1 MPTALCP
8 QYRQHGT
15 GDIEGA
21 ENVGGELAFDGLGFD
36 FLEGPE
42 LAITGVVD
50 QHIEA
55 PELFKA
61 GADDAVGLRR
71 VADVQLRRK
80 DLFTVADVSRIQA
93 PEVEVGGDHPIS
105 RRQRG
110 QGDTGTNPAGATG
123 D

>member
-1 MPTALCP
+1 MPAALCP

-36 FLEGPE
+36 FFEGPE
-42 LAITGVVD
+42 LAITGIVD

-55 PELFKA
+55 TEPFKA
-61 GADDAVGLRR
+61 GADGAKGLCRI
-71 VADVQLRRK
+71 ADVQLRAE
-80 DLFTVADVSRIQA
+80 DLLTVTGVNRVQA
-93 PEVEVGGDHPIS
+93 PEVEVGGNHPIS
-105 RRQRG
+105 CRQRC
-110 QGDTGTNPAGATG
+110 QGDTGTNSAGATG